1 MVPLWIVA
9 LAAGIQMQERQELS
23 GDGDF
28 TSENQAKIQKLRQ
41 EEQDYSKKASEDRQ
55 KIENSFEQ
63 NFRQA
68 IATVGSRLQDIARG
82 MDQAEQSFQA
92 KLNGYGNDPL
102 KGSDQT
108 IQTAALAA
116 QKAAQVAQQQLSK
129 IQMTFGKEAA
139 KTSQAWGKKEATE
152 VKKWL
157 KEIASRRKTILKS
170 SQGIVKSIASVGTKS
185 GTEIIKMEKK
195 ADKTLSGY
203 DGKNDKIRQRLEEE
217 VERTDD
223 LASDMESRT
232 DDLVDDT
239 ESVISSE
246 DPEKPG
252 LEVRVKE
259 GSEEVEEVAEE
270 AGEELDFMGKDN
282 AEETKYAEEDT
293 TDSFAGA
300 AEELADLGEKY
311 TEVIGETGAGVRKA
325 VQRHG
330 VANDGA
336 QATFEKNVQTEM
348 KRAEQLTVM
357 VEDLENRVETYKEVM
372 HEQLQAM
379 TEHAVGRLEKVMEEN
394 QASFE
399 EKAQGVYEYVT
410 SSSGVQV
417 LKAQSHVAKVRQS
430 FMAEIQQASDQ
441 AEAYTNQG
449 KATLVQAAKSLD
461 LAMSKL
467 AKIQASIAQQD
478 KDKQVIP
485 MQATQVEIAA
495 NTLLAADGKASTTVN
510 AQAKGQ
516 SAKVDETAHEAQ
528 HKMGVAFTDTMQDI
542 NLEQEKDSKEISD
555 VAGMSAERLDNMLD
569 SSVAQTNSLKSDVE
583 TADYALSA
591 TQAML
596 TKSYK
601 LLQAVPE
608 TFTQIGSKTTELLR
622 DSAYDAEQW
631 AKDSED
637 PLAEAIKQTMAKN
650 EGQFDGTQNAVET
663 AQELSAQRINKQVGE
678 LGEMI
683 EGTRGDMSER
693 RQVMHNRRAV
703 LNQELAQQDG
713 TAQAAAR
720 RMTEGLAASS
730 QGLIEHH
737 AGYTQNMRTQ
747 KGMFQAISDNT
758 TATSAAIISQFQA
771 QVGEA
776 FGQYSQEILSTSK
789 HADVAVLEAKKAIQA
804 ATQKDTLAFRTAAMK
819 LTTKIEDNFALQAK
833 LKKGTLNAAGADGVA
848 VADESLA
855 QVDAAQRAV
864 ASLIE
869 KMQAGIERIAGKAN
883 DRIGAAVTAHD
894 SDRSALSLGLKQQ
907 LSELEDEQRK
917 SHTAFKQREDA
928 VHTNFALAQTSMLG
942 SIDTVNHAF
951 VAADRKTSEAAAATS
966 QAIGAEQAKVSNE
979 WRNNMVQEEAWTQ
992 SHAAEAERE
1001 AMNTRAVEMQA
1012 ERQASAMDKEVGR
1025 AEQAAQSHLDGLQPG
1040 EKTGKLTA
1048 EVGALSKLF
1057 GDEIRKTTKLE
1068 DEAEA
1073 AAQRLNLASSDETQA
1088 ANLKLASLAPAI
1100 QKEAERGVEY
1110 FQKLEDEQ
1118 NNTHLDMANAL
1129 DQLIELGV
1137 DMNIAMQNKGIDL
1150 HRHLKDVEEE
1160 VGNMTAMT
1168 QFASGDAL
1176 GRVIDAL
1183 EVGQTESSDIVGML
1197 ENEVK
1202 PKTKDLRKRVGQI
1215 YEDAGMSLDLDR
1227 VAEMGNSTMAE
1238 EVSNR
1243 QRLVAARAAIEE
1255 NMHQAAKATQ
1265 GALNSVYLKT
1275 KHLLDQV
1282 GKMNH
1287 LSEAEKEHKIREIK
1301 AAAAR
1306 QTAEIMAKARS
1317 DVQQQMKAS
1326 HRMDEQEQEI
1336 AVLVARAK
1344 SLSSGEFQTTD
1355 KASLAKLLTE
1365 TKAKVQAVRDKWV
1378 NPFAGDEESLLQE
1391 GDKSKWTPGSEL
1403 SQDLVTAQNL
1413 QAHRDDED
1421 AALEQQLEQL
1431 RIVA

>member
-9 LAAGIQMQERQELS
+9 LAAGMQMHERQELS

-28 TSENQAKIQKLRQ
+28 TEENHAKIQKLRTELGNYQ
-41 EEQDYSKKASEDRQ
+41 RNTSQARQ
-55 KIENSFEQ
+55 KVENSFEQ

-68 IATVGSRLQDIARG
+68 VSTVGQRLQDIARG
-82 MDQAEQSFQA
+82 MDQAQQSFQA

-102 KGSDQT
+102 KGSEQT
-108 IQTAALAA
+108 ITKAALAA
-116 QKAAQVAQQQLSK
+116 QKAAQVAQQQLGK
-129 IQMTFGKEAA
+129 IQQVFGAQAA
-139 KTSQAWGKKEATE
+139 KTSMAWGKKEAAE
-152 VKKWL
+152 VKKWM
-157 KEIASRRKTILKS
+157 KEIGVRRKTILKD
-170 SQGIVKSIASVGTKS
+170 SQLIQKNIAKMGTQS
-185 GTEIIKMEKK
+185 GVETIKMEKK
-195 ADKTLSGY
+195 ADKNLEKY
-203 DGKNDKIRQRLEEE
+203 DDKLDKIRQRLEEE
-217 VERTDD
+217 VEKTDD
-223 LASDMESRT
+223 LASDMEGRT
-232 DDLVDDT
+232 DDLAVDT
-239 ESVISSE
+239 ETVVTSE

-252 LEVRVKE
+252 LEMKVKE
-259 GSEEVEEVAEE
+259 GGEEVEEVAEE
-270 AGEELDFMGKDN
+270 AAEELDYMGKDN

-293 TDSFAGA
+293 TDAFAET

-311 TEVIGETGAGVRKA
+311 TEHIGQTGAELRKA
-325 VQRHG
+325 VQRAS

-336 QATFEKNVQTEM
+336 QVTFEKNVQVEM

-357 VEDLENRVETYKEVM
+357 VEDLENRVEQYKEVM
-372 HEQLQAM
+372 HEQLEAM
-379 TEHAVGRLEKVMEEN
+379 TEHAVARLESVMEEN
-394 QASFE
+394 QNSFA
-399 EKAQGVYEYVT
+399 EKAQGVHEYVA

-417 LKAQSHVAKVRQS
+417 LKAQSHVAKVKQS
-430 FMAEIQQASDQ
+430 FLAEIQQASDQ

-467 AKIQASIAQQD
+467 AKVQASISQQD

-485 MQATQVEIAA
+485 QQKTQIEIAA
-495 NTLLAADGKASTTVN
+495 NSLLAADGKASTTVN

-516 SAKVDETAHEAQ
+516 QAKVDEAAHDAQ

-555 VAGMSAERLDNMLD
+555 VAGAAAERLDNMLD
-569 SSVAQTNSLKSDVE
+569 DSVRQTNSLKSDVE
-583 TADYALSA
+583 TADYALST

-622 DSAYDAEQW
+622 DSAYDADKW

-637 PLAEAIKQTMAKN
+637 PLKEAIKKTMTKN
-650 EGQFDGTQNAVET
+650 EGEFDGTQNAVET
-663 AQELSAQRINKQVGE
+663 AQEVSAQRITKQVDE
-678 LGEMI
+678 LGKMI

-703 LNQELAQQDG
+703 LSQEIAQQDA

-720 RMTEGLAASS
+720 RMTEGLAAAS

-737 AGYTQNMRTQ
+737 AGYENNMRTQ
-747 KGMFQAISDNT
+747 KGMFQSITDNT
-758 TATSAAIISQFQA
+758 TATGAAIISQFQQ

-776 FGQYSQEILSTSK
+776 FGQYSQEVLATSK
-789 HADVAVLEAKKAIQA
+789 HADVAVLEAKKAIQE

-833 LKKGTLNAAGADGVA
+833 LKKGTMNAAGADGVA

-894 SDRSALSLGLKQQ
+894 SDRAALSLGLKQQ

-917 SHTAFKQREDA
+917 SHAAFKQRMDS
-928 VHTNFALAQTSMLG
+928 VHTNFEQAQTAMVD
-942 SIDTVNHAF
+942 SINTVNHAF
-951 VAADRKTSEAAAATS
+951 VAADRKTSEAAAETS
-966 QAIGAEQAKVSNE
+966 QAIGAEQAKVSNA
-979 WRNNMVQEEAWTQ
+979 WRSSMVQEEAWTQ
-992 SHAAEAERE
+992 AHAAEAERE
-1001 AMNTRAVEMQA
+1001 AMNTRAVEAQA
-1012 ERQASAMDKEVGR
+1012 ERQASALDKEVGR
-1025 AEQAAQSHLDGLQPG
+1025 AEAAAQSHLDGLQPG

-1057 GDEIRKTTKLE
+1057 GDEIKKTTKLE
-1068 DEAEA
+1068 DEAES
-1073 AAQRLNLASSDETQA
+1073 AAQRLNVASTEETQR
-1088 ANLKLASLAPAI
+1088 ANMKLASLAPAI
-1100 QKEAERGVEY
+1100 QKEAERGAEY
-1110 FQKLEDEQ
+1110 FQKLEDDM

-1160 VGNMTAMT
+1160 VGNMSAMT
-1168 QFASGDAL
+1168 QFASGEAL
-1176 GRVIDAL
+1176 NRVIDAL
-1183 EVGQTESSDIVGML
+1183 EVGQTETSDIVAML
-1197 ENEVK
+1197 DDEVR
-1202 PKTKDLRKRVGQI
+1202 PKTKDLRKRIGQV

-1227 VAEMGNSTMAE
+1227 VSEMGNSTMQE

-1243 QRLVAARAAIEE
+1243 QRLVAARAQIEE
-1255 NMHQAAKATQ
+1255 NMHEAAKATQ
-1265 GALNSVYLKT
+1265 GALNEVYLKT
-1275 KHLLDQV
+1275 KHLLQQV
-1282 GKMNH
+1282 ANMNH
-1287 LSEAEKEHKIREIK
+1287 LSEAEKEHKMREIK

-1306 QTAEIMAKARS
+1306 QTAEIMAKARA

-1355 KASLAKLLTE
+1355 KATLAKLLTE

-1378 NPFAGDEESLLQE
+1378 NPFTAEESLLQE
-1391 GDKSKWTPGSEL
+1391 NDKGKWTPGSEL
-1403 SQDLVTAQNL
+1403 SQDLVAAQNL

-1421 AALEQQLEQL
+1421 KALEQQLEQL
-1431 RIVA
+1431 RVVA